1 MIFLSIDEI
10 ASITSHLSSSFLFWK
25 IREKNFGR
33 CQVFPGNIIEANL
46 QNDKICHLYLHLCAL
61 SVFRRLNSFS
71 LVICKRREVTT
82 RN

>member
-46 QNDKICHLYLHLCAL
+46 QNDKICHFVPTSLGVVCM
-61 SVFRRLNSFS
+61 RLNSLS
-71 LVICKRREVTT
+71 LVICKRREVKT